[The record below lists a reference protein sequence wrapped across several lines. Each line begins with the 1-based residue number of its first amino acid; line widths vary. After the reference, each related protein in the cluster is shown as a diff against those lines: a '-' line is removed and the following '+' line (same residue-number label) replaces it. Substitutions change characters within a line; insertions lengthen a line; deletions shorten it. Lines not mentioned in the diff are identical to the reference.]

1 MKLRSSLT
9 KSTVLLLLFCVLTAV
24 VGAQNLEDRVVEHR
38 LDNGMTFLLME
49 RHQAPVFTGMIVVKV
64 GAVDESIGK
73 TGLAHMLEHMLFKGT
88 KTIGTRD
95 FAAEKPILEQ
105 IDRVGTELSSE
116 LVKGEKADEKRVKAL
131 REEIKKLQQE
141 AAQYQVKDELGALYS
156 KHGAARLNAS
166 TGNDI
171 TRYYV
176 SLPSNRLELWA
187 MVESDRMANPVLREF
202 YSERDVVMEE
212 RRLRVES
219 NPFGALYES
228 FLAAAFLAHPYQRPV
243 IGWSSD
249 IAGYVAEDARA
260 FYSEY
265 YAPSNTV
272 AAIIGDIEVEET
284 IRLVERYFGAL
295 PKRELPPG
303 VGTREPAQKGE
314 RRVVVEQDAEPQLLI
329 GYHKPTLPHHDDF
342 VFDVIDSVLSRGRTS
357 HLYTKLVKELKLAA
371 SVSTWQGDPG
381 ARYDNLFVVEATP
394 RSPHTPAEVETA
406 IYEEIERLKTEPV
419 SERELQK
426 VRNQI
431 HADFVRRL
439 DSDFGLA
446 SQLAYFQAVAGD
458 WRYVI
463 ESMREIDKVTA
474 EDVQRV
480 ASKYL
485 AQENRT
491 VATIVRKAS
500 EPTEGER

>member
-1 MKLRSSLT
+1 MKLRSNLSKFT
-9 KSTVLLLLFCVLTAV
+9 ILLILFCILTAI
-24 VGAQNLEDRVVEHR
+24 VGAQNLEDRVVEHT
-38 LDNGMTFLLME
+38 LENGMTFLLLE

-64 GAVDESIGK
+64 GSIDESIGK

-95 FAAEKPILEQ
+95 FAAEQPILER
-105 IDRVGTELSSE
+105 IDRVGTELSAE
-116 LVKGEKADEKRVKAL
+116 LIKAERADEQRVKAL
-131 REEIKKLQQE
+131 REEIKKLQAE

-156 KHGAARLNAS
+156 KHGAAQLNAS
-166 TGNDI
+166 TGNDV

-212 RRLRVES
+212 RRLRVET

-249 IAGYVAEDARA
+249 IAGYVADDARA

-265 YAPSNTV
+265 YTPSNTFV
-272 AAIIGDIEVEET
+272 AIVGDIDVEDT
-284 IRLVERYFGAL
+284 IGLMERYFGPL
-295 PKRELPPG
+295 PKRDLPPR
-303 VGTREPAQKGE
+303 VGTLEPAQKGE

-342 VFDVIDSVLSRGRTS
+342 VFDAIDSILSRGRTS
-357 HLYTKLVKELKLAA
+357 HLYKKLVKELKLVA
-371 SVSTWQGDPG
+371 SVSTWQGTPG
-381 ARYDNLFVVEATP
+381 ARHDNLFVIEATP
-394 RSPHTPAEVETA
+394 RSPHTPAEVEAA
-406 IYEEIERLKTEPV
+406 IYGEIERLKTEPV
-419 SERELQK
+419 SESELQK

-431 HADFVRRL
+431 YADFVRRL
-439 DSDFGLA
+439 DSNFGLA

-458 WRYVI
+458 WRYIVQA
-463 ESMREIDKVTA
+463 MREIDKVTV

-485 AQENRT
+485 TRENRT
-491 VATIVRKAS
+491 VATLVRKSA
-500 EPTEGER
+500 EPAEGER